1 MGMHQGDDE
10 RVGVMRA
17 QVAWRTM
24 VVEEEKEVA
33 YVTCNEGE

>member
-10 RVGVMRA
+10 RVGAMRA

-24 VVEEEKEVA
+24 VVEEEKEVVA
-33 YVTCNEGE
+33 GLCDV